1 MQLDP
6 FILGLTGSIGMGKTT
21 AAGHFRQA
29 GVPVFDADLA
39 VAQLYRSHAAPLI
52 EAAFPGTVRGG
63 TVDHDLL
70 AKRVLIDQTAI
81 RRLEAIVHPLVRKEE
96 TKFLREAA
104 SAGLVVLD
112 IPLLFETHGETRCDA
127 VVVVS
132 ASPSAQRE
140 RVLARPG
147 MTQERLAAIL
157 RRQMPDEEKR
167 RRAHFVIDTSRSH
180 LAARRQVD
188 DVLRALAGRPSR
200 RNLLAAR
207 PQRSDSPAGKA

>member
-70 AKRVLIDQTAI
+70 AKRVLTDQTAI